1 MNNKRRNKFI
11 LVSLIFLL
19 INILYGCKNKTEDI
33 KRIAIN
39 PGAIAIENNGDYKI
53 YNLNND
59 KYERVE
65 TDYIITSYDSESNN
79 FIFSK
84 DGELHINY
92 LGQEKII
99 DDSNSILSP
108 KLSQGGE
115 YLSYFVRDGYL
126 DLKVKDLKVDKY
138 VNIDSKVAI
147 SGELI
152 DWYNEDTLVY
162 YGIDDEKNNGIFIY
176 SISENKEKLI
186 YKLDSGYVEYLKVL
200 DNGVV
205 FLQEKEG
212 KLKSLKFINENGE
225 LSEAIENIVDIS
237 GLEYTAEG
245 IFIIGKLEN
254 NNYSLYE
261 YSEGK
266 IKRLVYDF
274 PRIVNL
280 EKGLSK
286 DGKGNILFI
295 GGDEP
300 SIEKVYICE
309 DGAISTVSEEEG
321 KYYFINYH

>member
-1 MNNKRRNKFI
+1 MNNKRKNKFI
-11 LVSLIFLL
+11 FISLILLL
-19 INILYGCKNKTEDI
+19 INTLYGCKNKTEDI
-33 KRIAIN
+33 KKIVIN
-39 PGAIAIENNGDYKI
+39 RGAIAIENYGDYKI
-53 YNLNND
+53 YNLNSD

-84 DGELHINY
+84 DGEFKINY
-92 LGQEKII
+92 RGQEKII
-99 DDSNSILSP
+99 DGSNSILSP

-115 YLSYFVRDGYL
+115 YVSYFVRDGYL
-126 DLKVKDLKVDKY
+126 NLKVKDLKVDKY
-138 VNIDSKVAI
+138 INIDSKVAI

-152 DWYNEDTLVY
+152 DWYNKDTLVY
-162 YGIDDEKNNGIFIY
+162 YGIDDDRNNGIFIY

-237 GLEYTAEG
+237 DVEYTTEG

-274 PRIVNL
+274 PKIVNL
-280 EKGLSK
+280 KKGLSK
-286 DGKGNILFI
+286 DENGNILFI
-295 GGDEP
+295 GGDDP
-300 SIEKVYICE
+300 NIEKVYICK

>member
-126 DLKVKDLKVDKY
+126 DLKVKDLKVNKY

-300 SIEKVYICE
+300 GIEKVYICE